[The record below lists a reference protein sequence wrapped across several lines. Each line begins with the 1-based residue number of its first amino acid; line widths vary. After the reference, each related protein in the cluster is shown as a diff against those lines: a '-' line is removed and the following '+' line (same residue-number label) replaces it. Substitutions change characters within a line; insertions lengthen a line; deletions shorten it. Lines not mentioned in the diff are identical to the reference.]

1 MDDPL
6 NVCHQLDDI
15 RKLSNGWLDGEGTA
29 PSCDG
34 INWIESTLHRYIPSG
49 FPRIYLY
56 PTETGGILMEW
67 SIKSNEASI
76 EVNLESRIGI
86 WHVLNMQSGEGDE
99 RALDLDQATDWQWIV
114 DQVDSLRT
122 VT

>member
-1 MDDPL
+1 
-6 NVCHQLDDI
+6 
-15 RKLSNGWLDGEGTA
+15 
-29 PSCDG
+29 
-34 INWIESTLHRYIPSG
+34 
-49 FPRIYLY
+49 
-56 PTETGGILMEW
+56 MEW

>member
-1 MDDPL
+1 
-6 NVCHQLDDI
+6 
-15 RKLSNGWLDGEGTA
+15 
-29 PSCDG
+29 
-34 INWIESTLHRYIPSG
+34 
-49 FPRIYLY
+49 
-56 PTETGGILMEW
+56 MEW

-86 WHVLNMQSGEGDE
+86 WHVLNMQSGEDDE
-99 RALDLDQATDWQWIV
+99 RALDLDQATDWQWMV

>member
-1 MDDPL
+1 
-6 NVCHQLDDI
+6 
-15 RKLSNGWLDGEGTA
+15 
-29 PSCDG
+29 
-34 INWIESTLHRYIPSG
+34 
-49 FPRIYLY
+49 
-56 PTETGGILMEW
+56 MEW

-86 WHVLNMQSGEGDE
+86 WHVLNMQSGEDDE